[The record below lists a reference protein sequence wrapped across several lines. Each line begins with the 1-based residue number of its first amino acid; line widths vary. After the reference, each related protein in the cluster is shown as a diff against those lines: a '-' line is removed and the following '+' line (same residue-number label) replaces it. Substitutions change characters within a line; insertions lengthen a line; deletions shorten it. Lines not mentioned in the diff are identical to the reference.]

1 MFRKKDTCVAKR
13 HVVLVL
19 AMPAADRKQTE
30 DKEIGLMD
38 HRTFDQECLL

>member
-13 HVVLVL
+13 HV
-19 AMPAADRKQTE
+19 AMPAADREQTE
-30 DKEIGLMD
+30 DKKIGLID